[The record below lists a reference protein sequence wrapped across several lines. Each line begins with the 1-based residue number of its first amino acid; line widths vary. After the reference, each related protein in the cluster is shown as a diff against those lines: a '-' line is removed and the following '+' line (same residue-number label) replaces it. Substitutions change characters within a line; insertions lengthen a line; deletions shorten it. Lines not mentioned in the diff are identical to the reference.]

1 MGRKKDEYLR
11 AKTCKH
17 GIKLTRLGGLFVKQS
32 CENKETLML
41 PVQQSTGKTVKRKY
55 VAAKRCNTCPYYE
68 REKRKT
74 NGSRTAG

>member
-17 GIKLTRLGGLFVKQS
+17 SIKLTRLGGLFVRES

-41 PVQQSTGKTVKRKY
+41 PVQQVTGKTVRRKY
-55 VAAKRCNTCPYYE
+55 IAAKRCNTCPHYI
-68 REKRKT
+68 REKRISNARK
-74 NGSRTAG
+74 SMR

>member
-1 MGRKKDEYLR
+1 MARKKDEYLR

-41 PVQQSTGKTVKRKY
+41 PVQQSTCKTVKRKY
-55 VAAKRCNTCPYYE
+55 IAAKRCSTCPYYE
-68 REKRKT
+68 REKRKA
-74 NGSRTAG
+74 NGSRNAG